1 MQKMLKRKNTDTTT
15 LEIEQLRI
23 ELARSKAREQGL
35 LIEREMWVEQ
45 GRQLQNQVQTWQRMY
60 ASLFDQLGRGV
71 VTDKDIQDNLALAA
85 EAMRQ
90 PITAVEAVRAAFA
103 MCQEGTQGRY
113 TSVGR
118 GNKPRQVAKED
129 SDDWH
134 N

>member
-1 MQKMLKRKNTDTTT
+1 MLKRKNTDATT
-15 LEIEQLRI
+15 LEIEQIRI

-71 VTDKDIQDNLALAA
+71 VTDKDIQDNLALAT

-103 MCQEGTQGRY
+103 MCQEATQGQY

-118 GNKPRQVAKED
+118 RNKPRRVAKEG
-129 SDDWH
+129 SDEWH